1 MATAE
6 SMPMALESPIPIENG
21 KQRGL
26 IAASTF
32 CLLIT
37 SFMVAL
43 RLIAKKKSKK
53 ALNASDACILVAL
66 FFNTALHA
74 DVFIMVVH
82 GGFGF
87 HVQDIAMRFGPD
99 VLTVFFKCIM
109 VFALLWNA
117 TTCFTKLSV
126 LLMYMSIFPVRR
138 VILPCKILAVFIIL
152 WNTGGILGGV
162 LVCRPFAMNW
172 DQTIPG
178 GKCGNQPMYY
188 MALGVINIL
197 VEVTMLA
204 LPLPVLYNL
213 QMPTRKKVVII
224 SMFSVGFATCAITI
238 YRQATLPDLQ
248 FADMTHSGAV
258 ATLLSGLEPSVALAL
273 ACVPFLRPLFGSVF
287 SSSQKGSSYANVKP
301 KTESYKKG
309 SKRSESRDFEE
320 LQDDAS
326 EIQLRPVMPVRDTL
340 VVSDRTAASRSL
352 KDLKGDGITV
362 ERQWEVGTSEDG
374 DAAHRG

>member
-1 MATAE
+1 MV
-6 SMPMALESPIPIENG
+6 SL
-21 KQRGL
+21 RF
-26 IAASTF
+26 AAK
-32 CLLIT
+32 
-37 SFMVAL
+37 V
-43 RLIAKKKSKK
+43 KSRKP
-53 ALNASDACILVAL
+53 LNASDACILVAL

-74 DVFIMVVH
+74 DVFTMVVH

-138 VILPCKILAVFIIL
+138 VILPCRILGVFIIL
-152 WNTGGILGGV
+152 WNIGGILGGV

-188 MALGVINIL
+188 MALGIINIL

-204 LPLPVLYNL
+204 LPLPVLYKL
-213 QMPTRKKVVII
+213 QMPMRKKIVII

-248 FADMTHSGAV
+248 FANMTHSGVV

-273 ACVPFLRPLFGSVF
+273 ACVPFLRPLFGSAF
-287 SSSQKGSSYANVKP
+287 ESSQKGSSYANMKP
-301 KTESYKKG
+301 NTDEYRKG
-309 SKRSESRDFEE
+309 SKRSETRDFQE

-326 EIQLRPVMPVRDTL
+326 EIQLRPVMPIRDTL
-340 VVSDRTAASRSL
+340 VTSDPKTAVRSM
-352 KDLKGDGITV
+352 KDAKPDTITV
-362 ERQWEVGTSEDG
+362 ERQWEVDTSDDG
-374 DAAHRG
+374 EGSHRR

>member
-1 MATAE
+1 
-6 SMPMALESPIPIENG
+6 
-21 KQRGL
+21 
-26 IAASTF
+26 
-32 CLLIT
+32 
-37 SFMVAL
+37 MVAL
-43 RLIAKKKSKK
+43 RITAKLKSGKT
-53 ALNASDACILVAL
+53 LNASDACILVAL

-82 GGFGF
+82 GGFGY

-138 VILPCKILAVFIIL
+138 VILPCKILGVFIIL
-152 WNTGGILGGV
+152 WNIGGILGGV

-204 LPLPVLYNL
+204 LPLPVLYKL
-213 QMPTRKKVVII
+213 QMPMRKKIVTIG
-224 SMFSVGFATCAITI
+224 MFSIGFATCAITI

-248 FADMTHSGAV
+248 FANMTHSGVV
-258 ATLLSGLEPSVALAL
+258 ATLFSGLEPSVALSL
-273 ACVPFLRPLFGSVF
+273 ACVPFLRPLFGKMF
-287 SSSQKGSSYANVKP
+287 GSSQKGSSYANMKP
-301 KTESYKKG
+301 KVDDYQKG
-309 SKRSESRDFEE
+309 SKRSETRDFEE
-320 LQDDAS
+320 LQDDGS
-326 EIQLRPVMPVRDTL
+326 EIQLRPVMPIRDTL
-340 VVSDRTAASRSL
+340 VVSDHKMATRST
-352 KDLKGDGITV
+352 KDLKPDGITV
-362 ERQWEVGTSEDG
+362 ERQWEVDTGG
-374 DAAHRG
+374 DSDEAHRR